1 MLRKNNFL
9 YFTYLC
15 WRCLSPLH
23 CLQVFCYGGAQN
35 WPSYIKGM
43 RRRSDFKKSCTFV
56 TVFMTVLYV
65 LTGGVGYWKLGD
77 HNASWDKSQ
86 PITSVLSSDTWTSI
100 MNLGLLLHCLIAYQ
114 IDLYVWTD
122 LLLTA
127 LTPAS
132 KKESRTSV
140 AAQKAQWFVLSTVGI
155 AFSFA
160 VSYLVPHFDTGEGL
174 FLKLRA
180 VLKGWLCA
188 AVCWFCT

>member
-1 MLRKNNFL
+1 MK
-9 YFTYLC
+9 T
-15 WRCLSPLH
+15 
-23 CLQVFCYGGAQN
+23 LQVFCYGGAQN

-77 HNASWDKSQ
+77 HNASWDQSQ

-127 LTPAS
+127 LKPAS
-132 KKESRTSV
+132 KKDSRSSV
-140 AAQKAQWFVLSTVGI
+140 AARRAQWFVLSTVGI

-174 FLKLRA
+174 FCIARLCMSSGSVPA
-180 VLKGWLCA
+180 VYH
-188 AVCWFCT
+188 CTQSLGSCLASGGRLSG